1 MFNVAGVCDISDDD
15 QEPTVISSSY
25 YIMLN
30 YQFDYEEDTQQGRL
44 QDFRDEL

>member
-1 MFNVAGVCDISDDD
+1 MQVFNVAGVCDISDDD

-30 YQFDYEEDTQQGRL
+30 
-44 QDFRDEL
+44 

>member
-1 MFNVAGVCDISDDD
+1 MFEVAGVCDISDDD

-30 YQFDYEEDTQQGRL
+30 
-44 QDFRDEL
+44 